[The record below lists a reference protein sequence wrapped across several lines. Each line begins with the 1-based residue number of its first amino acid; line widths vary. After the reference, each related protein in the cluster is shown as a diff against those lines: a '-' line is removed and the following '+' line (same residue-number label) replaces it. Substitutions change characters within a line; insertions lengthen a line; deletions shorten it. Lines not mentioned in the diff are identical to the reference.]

1 MLSSVS
7 RRIAFPDFWKRTMKG
22 SRSQGLQVFG
32 WPAAAIGLLLVQ
44 ALITFAPQQTSSS
57 AGRLLIDYSALIMAA
72 TIVAILNAVH
82 ATANPILFWSFLIAG
97 IGLWLVDM
105 GLWVR
110 FHVEFPERFRL
121 LVALT
126 AVGFLGFFLFA
137 EISRRQRAERSQL
150 EGEERL
156 RLAAQAGRMYAYE
169 WDAARDVIVRSPEC
183 SQVLGSLTALLD
195 HTFGGMLAHID
206 ADDRERFA
214 AAIRNLNP
222 EKRHC
227 QISYRVTRPDGSTV
241 WLEESARAFFDAKG
255 RMVRLIGMVADVTAR
270 KNAERELV
278 NLSSRF
284 VTAQEQERTRI
295 ARELHDD
302 LSQRLALIAV
312 TLEGLGQHPPKSK
325 PQMTAALHEMW
336 CRISEISS
344 DVHHLSRQLHPST
357 LGLGLGSAL
366 KTLCAGVQRQH
377 GLKVTVSCN
386 QVPDA
391 LSSDVALCFYR
402 VAQEA
407 ISNIVKHGQVKQAS
421 LDLIGNPGHL
431 SLRVSDKGQGFDY
444 DPANERGLG
453 LLSMRER
460 LRLVGG
466 VLTIRSRLS
475 QGTEIVADVPVE
487 HAALALTAKAG

>member
-1 MLSSVS
+1 M
-7 RRIAFPDFWKRTMKG
+7 P
-22 SRSQGLQVFG
+22 
-32 WPAAAIGLLLVQ
+32 
-44 ALITFAPQQTSSS
+44 SS
-57 AGRLLIDYSALIMAA
+57 AGRMLVDYSALIMAA

-82 ATANPILFWSFLIAG
+82 AAANPTLFWSFLIAG

-126 AVGFLGFFLFA
+126 AVGFLGFFLFT

-169 WDAARDVIVRSPEC
+169 WDAVRDVIVRSPEC
-183 SQVLGSLTALLD
+183 SQVLGSLTELLD
-195 HTFGGMLAHID
+195 HTFGRMLAQID
-206 ADDRERFA
+206 AEDRERFA
-214 AAIRNLNP
+214 AAIRNLSP
-222 EKRHC
+222 EKSQC
-227 QISYRVTRPDGSTV
+227 QISYRVTRSDESPM
-241 WLEESARAFFDAKG
+241 WLEESARAFFDSRG
-255 RMVRLIGMVADVTAR
+255 RMLRVIGMVADVTAR

-278 NLSSRF
+278 NLSARF

-302 LSQRLALIAV
+302 LSQRLALVAV
-312 TLEGLGQHPPKSK
+312 TLESLGQNPPKSK
-325 PQMTAALHEMW
+325 LQMTVALHEMW
-336 CRISEISS
+336 CKISEISS

-366 KTLCAGVQRQH
+366 KTLCGGVERQH
-377 GLKVTVSCN
+377 GLKLTVSCN

-391 LSSDVALCFYR
+391 LPSDVALCLYR

-407 ISNIVKHGQVKQAS
+407 ISNVVKHGNVQEATLELVGDS
-421 LDLIGNPGHL
+421 GHL
-431 SLRVSDKGQGFDY
+431 SLRVIDRGQGFEY
-444 DPANERGLG
+444 DAANEHGLG

-466 VLTIRSRLS
+466 ALTVRSRLS
-475 QGTEIVADVPVE
+475 EGTEIVADVPVE